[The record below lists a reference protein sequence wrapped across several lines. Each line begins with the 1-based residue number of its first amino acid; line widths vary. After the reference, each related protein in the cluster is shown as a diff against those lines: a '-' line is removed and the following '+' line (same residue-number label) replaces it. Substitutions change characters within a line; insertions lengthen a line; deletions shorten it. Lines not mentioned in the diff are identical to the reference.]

1 MSRKVAILLSAY
13 NGEKYIEAQL
23 DSLLKQK
30 GCEVEIFIRD
40 DGSTDRTLEI
50 VQKYENELQN
60 VHVNSGKNI
69 GYRDSFFELLFT
81 AKDFDY
87 YAFCDQDDVWMEDKL
102 SAALE
107 FLENSPNSALYASK
121 KIYVD
126 EQLNPLQIKDKS
138 LPLNLDFGFFRG
150 GVCGC
155 TMVWNSSFQSL
166 ICRHRPKQNFK
177 SHDDYI
183 RCLAIAT
190 GVETFLDEIPHILY
204 RRHSANQSILPSQRF
219 HRILSRGLKAF
230 GSRKDLKLICKELMN
245 GFEDELT
252 PKAKKFIDQISAPD
266 CIRSRIDLIQSSHLK
281 TFPSYEEILLK
292 ILILLKGIN

>member
-1 MSRKVAILLSAY
+1 MSRRVAILLSAY
-13 NGEKYIEAQL
+13 NGEKYIKAQL

-69 GYRDSFFELLFT
+69 GYRDSFFELLFRV
-81 AKDFDY
+81 KNFDY
-87 YAFCDQDDVWMEDKL
+87 YAFCDQDDVWLEDKI
-102 SAALE
+102 SVAID
-107 FLENSPNSALYASK
+107 FLKRTSKPALYASK

-126 EQLNPLQIKDKS
+126 ENLTPLGIKDKS

-150 GVCGC
+150 GICGC
-155 TMVWNSSFQSL
+155 TMVWNDSFRSL
-166 ICRHRPKQNFK
+166 IWKYRPKQNFK

-190 GVETFLDEIPHILY
+190 KIETFLDEKPRILY
-204 RRHSANQSILPSQRF
+204 RRHSENQSILPSDRVQ
-219 HRILSRGLKAF
+219 RILRRGFKEF
-230 GSRKDLKLICKELMN
+230 GSRKDLKLICKDLKN
-245 GFEDELT
+245 GYMDELT
-252 PKAKKFIDQISAPD
+252 VEAKRFIEEISAPD
-266 CIRSRIDLIQSSHLK
+266 CFQSRVDLVRSSHIK
-281 TFPSYEEILLK
+281 TLPFYEEVFLK
-292 ILILLKGIN
+292 ILILIKGIS

>member
-13 NGEKYIEAQL
+13 NGEKYLEAQL

-30 GCEVEIFIRD
+30 GCEIEIFIRD

-155 TMVWNSSFQSL
+155 TMVWNSSFQNL
-166 ICRHRPKQNFK
+166 ICRYRPKQNFK

-190 GVETFLDEIPHILY
+190 GVETFLDESPHILY
-204 RRHSANQSILPSQRF
+204 RRHSSNQSILPSQRF

-230 GSRKDLKLICKELMN
+230 GSRKDLKLICKDLRK
-245 GFEDELT
+245 GFENELT
-252 PKAKKFIDQISAPD
+252 PEAKRFIDLISAPD
-266 CIRSRIDLIQSSHLK
+266 CLRSRIELIQSSHLK
-281 TFPSYEEILLK
+281 TFPSYEEILLR

>member
-1 MSRKVAILLSAY
+1 MSSKVAVLLSAY

-23 DSLLKQK
+23 ESLLNQK

-50 VQKYENELQN
+50 VQKYENNFSN
-60 VHVNSGKNI
+60 VHVKSGKNI

-81 AKDFDY
+81 TEGFDY
-87 YAFCDQDDVWMEDKL
+87 YAFSDQDDVWIEDKL
-102 SAALE
+102 SCALE
-107 FLENSPNSALYASK
+107 FIKNSPGSALYASK
-121 KIYVD
+121 KVYVD
-126 EQLNPLQIKDKS
+126 EHLNPLPIKDKS

-166 ICRHRPKQNFK
+166 ICKHRPEQNFK

-190 GVETFLDEIPHILY
+190 GIEAFLDNKPHILY
-204 RRHSANQSILPSQRF
+204 RRHSSNQSILPSERIN
-219 HRILSRGLKAF
+219 RILSRGIREF
-230 GSRKDLKLICKELMN
+230 GSRKDLKLICKDLKK
-245 GFEDELT
+245 GFENELT
-252 PKAKKFIDQISAPD
+252 PEANRFIDQISAPD
-266 CIRSRIDLIQSSHLK
+266 SLRSRFDLIQSSHLK
-281 TFPSYEEILLK
+281 TFPSYEEFFLK
-292 ILILLKGIN
+292 ILILLKGIS